1 MPSEDSNPARLK
13 LALELYGVAPTTARR
28 DTDTAETIEILLADD
43 VWASARINSASPISI
58 AENPDVIR
66 DGDTLSAVRVAHT
79 PPFAARRNARAIAL
93 GAIAAMRSTWVTV
106 ALGGGCAIGAAGRT
120 CALCQGRELTE
131 HAGELWPVDEVVEAV
146 RGAFDDG
153 DAEFV
158 HFVLGYFPGADA
170 GFATLQPYLETI
182 DRHFDTIVAVT
193 MHPPAD
199 LRTIDLA
206 YALGVDVICFNL
218 EAASEEAMLEHFPG
232 RARFYGRERYL
243 TALTHAAR
251 IFPSGAVWSDLLIDL
266 APKAAVQAAATEL
279 IAARVLPTFGTL
291 APRGAD
297 DDALEDAIELAGAAF
312 EAATRAGISLN
323 WMRDISTSFTILD
336 ARYLVSGVAQFQSL
350 IHQLSRN
357 RLGALA
363 TRSLA
368 RLRRRLRVRRVRA
381 SFDSSRL

>member
-1 MPSEDSNPARLK
+1 VPSEESNPARLK
-13 LALELYGVAPTTARR
+13 LALELYGLAPANAQP
-28 DTDTAETIEILLADD
+28 DADTAETIEVLLADD
-43 VWASARINSASPISI
+43 IWASARINPASLISI

-66 DGDTLSAVRVAHT
+66 DGANLTAVRVAQA
-79 PPFAARRNARAIAL
+79 PPFAARRNARGIGL
-93 GAIAAMRSTWVTV
+93 GAIAVMRSTWVTV
-106 ALGGGCAIGAAGRT
+106 ALGGGCGISAAGKT
-120 CALCQGRELTE
+120 CALCRGRELTA

-158 HFVLGYFPGADA
+158 HFVLGYFPGDDA
-170 GFATLQPYLETI
+170 GFAMLKPYLEAI
-182 DRHFDTIVAVT
+182 DHHFDTIVAVT

-206 YALGVDVICFNL
+206 YAEGVDVISFNL
-218 EAASEEAMLEHFPG
+218 EAASEQAMLRHFPG

-243 TALTHAAR
+243 AALSHAAR

-266 APKAAVQAAATEL
+266 APKAAVQAAAIEL

-297 DDALEDAIELAGAAF
+297 DRALEDASELAAVSF
-312 EAATRAGISLN
+312 EAATGAGISLN
-323 WMRDISTSFTILD
+323 WMRDVSTSFTILD
-336 ARYLVSGVAQFQSL
+336 ARYLVGGVAQLQSL

-381 SFDSSRL
+381 SFDSSHL

>member
-1 MPSEDSNPARLK
+1 M
-13 LALELYGVAPTTARR
+13 
-28 DTDTAETIEILLADD
+28 
-43 VWASARINSASPISI
+43 
-58 AENPDVIR
+58 
-66 DGDTLSAVRVAHT
+66 
-79 PPFAARRNARAIAL
+79 
-93 GAIAAMRSTWVTV
+93 
-106 ALGGGCAIGAAGRT
+106 
-120 CALCQGRELTE
+120 
-131 HAGELWPVDEVVEAV
+131 

-158 HFVLGYFPGADA
+158 HFVLGYFPGIDA
-170 GFATLQPYLETI
+170 GLRCSNRTSKRSIATSTRSSRSRCI
-182 DRHFDTIVAVT
+182 RRH
-193 MHPPAD
+193 

-206 YALGVDVICFNL
+206 YAEGVDVICFNL
-218 EAASEEAMLEHFPG
+218 EAASEEAMLRHFPG

-243 TALTHAAR
+243 KALSHAAR

-266 APKAAVQAAATEL
+266 APKAALQAAATEL
-279 IAARVLPTFGTL
+279 VAARVLPTFGTL
-291 APRGAD
+291 ALRGAD
-297 DDALEDAIELAGAAF
+297 DGALEAAAELAAVSF

-336 ARYLVSGVAQFQSL
+336 ARYLVSGVPQFQSL

>member
-1 MPSEDSNPARLK
+1 MPSEESNPARLK
-13 LALELYGVAPTTARR
+13 LALELYGVAPANARPGT
-28 DTDTAETIEILLADD
+28 DSTDTIEVLLADD
-43 VWASARINSASPISI
+43 IWASARINSASPISI

-66 DGDTLSAVRVAHT
+66 DGAILTAVRVAHT
-79 PPFAARRNARAIAL
+79 PPFAARRNARGSEL

-106 ALGGGCAIGAAGRT
+106 ALGGGCGIGAAGRT

-158 HFVLGYFPGADA
+158 HFVLGYFPGIDA
-170 GFATLQPYLETI
+170 GFAMLKPYLEAI

-206 YALGVDVICFNL
+206 YAEGVDVICFNL
-218 EAASEEAMLEHFPG
+218 EAASEEAMLRHFPG

-243 TALTHAAR
+243 KALSHAAR

-266 APKAAVQAAATEL
+266 APKAALQAAATEL
-279 IAARVLPTFGTL
+279 VAARVLPTFGTL
-291 APRGAD
+291 ALRGAD
-297 DDALEDAIELAGAAF
+297 DGALEAAAELAAVSF

-336 ARYLVSGVAQFQSL
+336 ARYLVSGVPQFQSL